1 MNYANTSNKM
11 ELQEL
16 LKQFKNIGP
25 DAGYTRRSRSLIVEA
40 PMPERPLLSP
50 WRIFTHSLQLGST
63 IALVGVLLVL
73 VLGGF
78 SSWKFLSPFRLS
90 SLDPSSL
97 QAEAQAIDIQVHLT
111 DINYVEPE
119 NQTTTAKTSADTKAK
134 QAAEKEARS
143 LGLTFASSSEPL
155 TIDGVLERLSQ

>member
-1 MNYANTSNKM
+1 M

-16 LKQFKNIGP
+16 LKQFKRIEP

-40 PMPERPLLSP
+40 PLPERPLLSP
-50 WRIFTHSLQLGST
+50 WRIFTHSLQLGSA
-63 IALVGVLLVL
+63 IALVGVLLIL

-97 QAEAQAIDIQVHLT
+97 QAEAQAIDVQIHLT
-111 DINYVEPE
+111 DINYVEPG
-119 NQTTTAKTSADTKAK
+119 NQTTTVKTALPAKAK
-134 QAAEKEARS
+134 QAAEKEAQN
-143 LGLTFASSSEPL
+143 LGLTSASSSQPL
-155 TIDGVLERLSQ
+155 TIDGVLDRLAQ